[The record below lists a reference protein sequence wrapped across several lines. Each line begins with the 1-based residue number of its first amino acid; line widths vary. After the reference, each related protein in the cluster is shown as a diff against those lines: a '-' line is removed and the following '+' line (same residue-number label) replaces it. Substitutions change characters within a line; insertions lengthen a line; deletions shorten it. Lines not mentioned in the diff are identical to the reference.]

1 MEEIKWLNKNRIVDL
16 HAHIVPG
23 IDDGARDIDEA
34 IAMIKMEISQGVTDI
49 FCTSHNGYSLQD
61 GNEYRE
67 KFSLLQ
73 DAVKRENLN
82 VNLYQGCEVLCA
94 SDYIDEIVYGLEIG
108 AFPTLNGTRYVL
120 TELYPDCRPSEALT
134 IVRTLVYNGYEPIIA
149 HMERYVNITGPMVQL
164 LVNYGALIQV
174 NAYSL
179 REESSQARK
188 ETARDLLKN
197 NQIHFL
203 GSDAHR
209 LTHRPPNL
217 RSGIEYINK
226 TVDNYYTSDIL
237 FNNASKYIFGENTA
251 SDK

>member
-23 IDDGARDIDEA
+23 FDDGARDIDEA
-34 IAMIKMEISQGVTDI
+34 IAMIKMEIEQGVTDI

-67 KFSLLQ
+67 KFYLLQ
-73 DAVKRENLN
+73 EAVKRENLN

-120 TELYPDCRPSEALT
+120 TELYPDCRPTEALT
-134 IVRTLVYNGYEPIIA
+134 IIRTLLDSGYKPIIA
-149 HMERYVNITGPMVQL
+149 HMERNYNITGPMVSL
-164 LVNYGALIQV
+164 LINSGALIQV

-179 REESSQARK
+179 GEETSPIRKDIAR
-188 ETARDLLKN
+188 TLLKEK
-197 NQIHFL
+197 QVHFI

-217 RSGIEYINK
+217 KSGIEYINK
-226 TVDNYYTSDIL
+226 TVDNFYASDIL
-237 FNNASKYIFGENTA
+237 FNNASKYILSENTA
-251 SDK
+251 SVK